1 MKTLIPVP
9 IFAHNKIKEI
19 QDSSLDLISVTQE
32 TAHDQFMS
40 KYSLT
45 KDVESSAGLAADVPV
60 QAIIHAVQY
69 AKEVVEN
76 IVTNHYELE
85 FSHQATLEQINI
97 VCDSVIDEIKLI
109 ASPYVVDDNEST
121 FDFYK

>member
-19 QDSSLDLISVTQE
+19 QKTSLEIISTTE
-32 TAHDQFMS
+32 EAAHDQFML

-45 KDVESSAGLAADVPV
+45 KDAESCAGLATDVPV
-60 QAIIHAVQY
+60 QAIIHVVQY
-69 AKEVVEN
+69 AKQVVEN
-76 IVTNHYELE
+76 IVVNHYELE
-85 FSHQATLEQINI
+85 FTHQATLEQINT

-109 ASPYVVDDNEST
+109 SSPYVVNDNEST